1 MNDVLLP
8 WTTCGVRYK
17 CRDYLSSTLY
27 TEASPVINADDRLR
41 ADLPLA
47 KALPMLKEEK
57 MRAVFDGPPA
67 EYGCFSI
74 DGKLLEPVMR
84 GRRQVKNCLYYMASS

>member
-8 WTTCGVRYK
+8 WTTRGVRYK

-47 KALPMLKEEK
+47 KALPMLKEKKSEQCLTARQRNMDASALTGSSWSPLCGGGDK
-57 MRAVFDGPPA
+57 SRTVF
-67 EYGCFSI
+67 I
-74 DGKLLEPVMR
+74 I
-84 GRRQVKNCLYYMASS
+84 